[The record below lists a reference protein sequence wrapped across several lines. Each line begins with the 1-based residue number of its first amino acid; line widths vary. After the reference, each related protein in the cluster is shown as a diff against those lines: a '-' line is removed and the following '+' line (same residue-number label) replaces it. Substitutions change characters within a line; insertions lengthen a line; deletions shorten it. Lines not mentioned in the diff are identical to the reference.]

1 MIHAEA
7 IALYEGHE
15 REHHIVNQRFER
27 AYSTSL
33 RYYSWQGA
41 MMVTLVLTFIVIVA
55 DMWGAWSSPSLFLVS
70 SDQEYIAL
78 FGNLLNPNLVQVLRL
93 ICVVSQPS
101 IGYMALAI
109 SGAND
114 ASYASAFLKQVCM
127 WCFIFCL

>member
-15 REHHIVNQRFER
+15 REHHLVNERFER

-55 DMWGAWSSPSLFLVS
+55 DMCGRGLLLLSFSSHLIRNLSLFG
-70 SDQEYIAL
+70 I
-78 FGNLLNPNLVQVLRL
+78 LLNPNLVQVLRL

-114 ASYASAFLKQVCM
+114 ASYASAFLKQVCI
-127 WCFIFCL
+127 WCCIFFI